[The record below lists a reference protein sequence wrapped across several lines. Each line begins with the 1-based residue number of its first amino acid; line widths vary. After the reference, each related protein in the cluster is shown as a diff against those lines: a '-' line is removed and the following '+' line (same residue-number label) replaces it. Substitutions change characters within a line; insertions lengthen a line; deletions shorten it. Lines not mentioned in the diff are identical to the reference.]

1 MKKMIILLTLSALL
15 TGLTGANT
23 PNTPERPL
31 IEVIDASITDHNG
44 NAVDQ
49 NGYYIKYD
57 SRKFKKG
64 DYIRTI
70 LVYNPLTNYV
80 DDVVYRLDVE
90 VNK

>member
-15 TGLTGANT
+15 TGI
-23 PNTPERPL
+23 NTPERPFV
-31 IEVIDASITDHNG
+31 EVIDASITDGKG

-64 DYIRTI
+64 DSARTI
-70 LVYNPLTNYV
+70 LVYNPFSSYI
-80 DDVVYRLDVE
+80 DDVIYRLDVE
-90 VNK
+90 VK

>member
-1 MKKMIILLTLSALL
+1 MKTIILIATLLA
-15 TGLTGANT
+15 GLTGANT
-23 PNTPERPL
+23 PNTYEKPI

-64 DYIRTI
+64 DDIRTI
-70 LVYNPLTNYV
+70 LIYNPSTNYV
-80 DDVVYRLDVE
+80 DDIIYRLDVE